1 MICTYFNRVINIASS
16 KRYPEYG
23 ILFPPKQEASDEYT
37 SDVNWF
43 TPYAAMSQIS
53 NPAGA
58 VQLLSLYCAPLY
70 GAEDER
76 NQASVEAEL
85 MQYIPDEGSLYTMNN
100 IADKTVDNSLAYVIY
115 SGVKIMLPD
124 GTEAGIDALMCNYK
138 EDFVNGSRTPA
149 VFYSSVKSS
158 VDQALKEA
166 LAAAE

>member
-1 MICTYFNRVINIASS
+1 
-16 KRYPEYG
+16 
-23 ILFPPKQEASDEYT
+23 
-37 SDVNWF
+37 
-43 TPYAAMSQIS
+43 
-53 NPAGA
+53 
-58 VQLLSLYCAPLY
+58 
-70 GAEDER
+70 
-76 NQASVEAEL
+76 